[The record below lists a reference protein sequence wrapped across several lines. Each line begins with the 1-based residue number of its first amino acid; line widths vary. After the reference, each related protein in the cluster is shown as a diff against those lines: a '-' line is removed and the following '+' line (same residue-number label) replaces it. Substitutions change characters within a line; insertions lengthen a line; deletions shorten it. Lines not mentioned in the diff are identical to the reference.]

1 MEASHKNFR
10 KRNAILSYLQC
21 TDAHPSAETIF
32 SDLKAQIPD
41 LSIGTVYRNLKLFQQ
56 QGLVSVIATVS
67 GVERFDA
74 NSYFYITRSTDY
86 FDLTA
91 STDGDLA
98 KAFEKTKAAFLVVS
112 FSSDW
117 LFPTSQSKRIVD
129 ALLKNGNEVSF
140 CEIKSGYGHDA
151 FLLEVN
157 TLGRMVRDFL
167 HYQQEAYTN
176 E

>member
-41 LSIGTVYRNLKLFQQ
+41 LSLGTVYRNLKLFQQ

-74 NSYFYITRSTDY
+74 NTDPHVHFICEGCDAVVDLHQLSTPQTLCSD
-86 FDLTA
+86 A
-91 STDGDLA
+91 ESAIGCA
-98 KAFEKTKAAFLVVS
+98 VS
-112 FSSDW
+112 GCQLSFTGKCRTC
-117 LFPTSQSKRIVD
+117 LESQV
-129 ALLKNGNEVSF
+129 
-140 CEIKSGYGHDA
+140 
-151 FLLEVN
+151 
-157 TLGRMVRDFL
+157 
-167 HYQQEAYTN
+167 
-176 E
+176 